1 MITIL
6 ISPKTSD
13 IKELTMLKDENL
25 DTHLSR
31 LIQETCGQSPNTLER
46 QRGLNQLVLLIQK
59 SGKLYQDHQLLSID
73 YEDALQKTWL
83 YFCRNLCEAVT
94 AKNGPYDAEKGNIF
108 TWLNAYLKKRILDAH
123 LASQQAK
130 EMIVSPRLDDQGNI
144 IDPVENIPNPK
155 PSDNRANKMFVKIQQ
170 WLQSQEKRLSRIHL
184 RDRPEI
190 NAYVLILRRLPP
202 EETTWET
209 LAQEWNISRS
219 TLANFYQ
226 RRCLPLLQELR
237 EQF

>member
-1 MITIL
+1 
-6 ISPKTSD
+6 
-13 IKELTMLKDENL
+13 MLKDENL
-25 DTHLSR
+25 DTQLLQ
-31 LIQETCGQSPNTLER
+31 LIQETCGKSPNTLER
-46 QRGLNQLVLLIQK
+46 QRGLNQLVFLIQK
-59 SGKLYQDHQLLSID
+59 SGKLYQDHYLLQVD

-94 AKNGPYDAEKGNIF
+94 ARNGPYNAEKGNVF
-108 TWLNAYLKKRILDAH
+108 TWLNAYLKKRILDTH
-123 LASQQAK
+123 LTSQEAK
-130 EMIVSPRLDDQGNI
+130 KMIVSPRLDEQGHV
-144 IDPVENIPNPK
+144 IDPIENIPSPNF
-155 PSDNRANKMFVKIQQ
+155 SENRADKMLAKIQQ
-170 WLQSQEKRLSRIHL
+170 WLQSQEKRLRRIHI
-184 RDRPEI
+184 RDHPEI

-237 EQF
+237 DQF